1 MSKEK
6 QSKKDFDEYQ
16 RITKQKFDLED
27 KITTIRHNVWEERNE
42 VLQTLRQLRLVE
54 DQLRIFFNRE
64 RLEFKEDK
72 ESS

>member
-1 MSKEK
+1 MVKN
-6 QSKKDFDEYQ
+6 SKKDFNEYQ

-27 KITTIRHNVWEERNE
+27 KITTIRHNVWEEKNE

-54 DQLRIFFNRE
+54 DQLRLFFNRQ
-64 RLEFKEDK
+64 RLEFKE